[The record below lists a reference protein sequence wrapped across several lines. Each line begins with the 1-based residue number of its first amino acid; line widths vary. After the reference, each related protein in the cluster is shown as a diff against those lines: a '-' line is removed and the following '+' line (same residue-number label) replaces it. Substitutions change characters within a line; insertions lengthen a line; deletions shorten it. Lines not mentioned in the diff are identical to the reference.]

1 VTKRGAGTRAAAAA
15 LLLVLLIPYAGT
27 LAAYQFDTRRMSA
40 FELHGRAIAHGLPGW
55 FVLGS
60 QIFRVVPL
68 PQRMWDGCAWLFDGN
83 ARTVPVYLLGNVYPQ
98 GHPLYFPIALAVK
111 IPVPVQILL
120 AGGILLAIARLR
132 RPTAADAFWMAPG
145 FLYIGLA
152 SLCAF
157 QLGVRLVLP
166 ALPFGL
172 MLCGVAIAAAWR
184 GRWRTAP
191 LALVGWLLV
200 QAVTI
205 YPHGMSFMNA
215 WTGGAENGLK
225 YLADSNVD
233 WGQGLPDLAE
243 YVKEQKIAA
252 FRLSYFG
259 TDNVFRFF
267 PENQVELVA
276 PPWAD
281 SLVNSRQ
288 LVPQPGYYAISASL
302 LPGQFFEPK
311 YRDYFGAFRRM
322 QPVAKVADSI
332 YI

>member
-1 VTKRGAGTRAAAAA
+1 
-15 LLLVLLIPYAGT
+15 
-27 LAAYQFDTRRMSA
+27 
-40 FELHGRAIAHGLPGW
+40 
-55 FVLGS
+55 
-60 QIFRVVPL
+60 
-68 PQRMWDGCAWLFDGN
+68 MWDGCAWLFDGN
-83 ARTVPVYLLGNVYPQ
+83 ARAVPVYLVGKVYPQ

-111 IPVPVQILL
+111 IPAPLQILL
-120 AGGILLAIARLR
+120 AGGILLAIAGLR
-132 RPTAADAFWMAPG
+132 RRSASDLFWIVPG
-145 FLYIGLA
+145 FLYIALA

-172 MLCGVAIAAAWR
+172 MLCGVAIAASWR
-184 GRWRTAP
+184 GRWRIAP
-191 LALVGWLLV
+191 LALLGWLLV
-200 QAVTI
+200 QVAMI

-215 WTGGAENGLK
+215 WTGGAGNGLR
-225 YLADSNVD
+225 YLADSNLD

-243 YVKEQKIAA
+243 YVKEQNIPM

-259 TDNVFRFF
+259 TDNPFRFF
-267 PENQVELVA
+267 PEDRLELVA

-311 YRDYFGAFRRM
+311 YRDYFAAFRRM

-332 YI
+332 YMYKVGL